1 MNYALRNT
9 LILTVLLIL
18 VFVGFL
24 LGNTSSVKKRDEIK
38 VTYENN
44 KKQLDELLAAHPDIK
59 DHDRF
64 IQALK
69 DLEEKVKRESKLIPQ
84 KNDPTITYNYLLD
97 ICDNYCP
104 DLKFNF
110 IYNKLSK
117 IEDIDYYTFTI
128 AGTAPVRSF
137 YSFIY
142 QIESQYLLYVI
153 ESIRINEEVKEEI
166 SIGNV
171 RFTIVLNAYFEEL
184 SSEFEDID
192 TASELGDTAQE
203 LEEAVTEPEE
213 ITFRKLKY
221 KNIKY
226 DPFYSRI
233 HAPLPDEEEEEFL
246 DIYSAG
252 MIGLTPSKV
261 FMKDIIGRI
270 HILELGDRVAY
281 GTLRSINWKE
291 QYATFRLN
299 EIGINKDTKIYLNE
313 LKEESK

>member
-9 LILTVLLIL
+9 LILSVLLVL
-18 VFVGFL
+18 VFVGFR
-24 LGNTSSVKKRDEIK
+24 LGNTSSVKKLEEIK
-38 VTYENN
+38 VVYENN

-64 IQALK
+64 IEALRV
-69 DLEEKVKRESKLIPQ
+69 LEEKVKRDGKLIPQ
-84 KNDPTITYNYLLD
+84 KNDPTITYKYLLD
-97 ICDNYCP
+97 ICDNFCP

-110 IYNKLSK
+110 IYNRLSK
-117 IEDIDYYTFTI
+117 IEDVDYYTFTI

-153 ESIRINEEVKEEI
+153 ESIKINEEVKDEN
-166 SIGNV
+166 STGNV
-171 RFTIVLNAYFEEL
+171 KFTIVLNAYFEEL
-184 SSEFEDID
+184 APEFEDIALEGEG
-192 TASELGDTAQE
+192 TELE
-203 LEEAVTEPEE
+203 LEETVTEPED

-221 KNIKY
+221 KNIEY

-246 DIYSAG
+246 DIYSSG

-291 QYATFRLN
+291 QYAIFRLN

>member
-9 LILTVLLIL
+9 LILSVLLIL

-24 LGNTSSVKKRDEIK
+24 LGNTSSVKKLDEIK
-38 VTYENN
+38 VVYEGN
-44 KKQLDELLAAHPDIK
+44 KTQLDELLAAHPDIK

-64 IQALK
+64 VEALK
-69 DLEEKVKRESKLIPQ
+69 DLEEKVKRESKLIPK
-84 KNDPTITYNYLLD
+84 KNDPTITYKYLLD

-110 IYNKLSK
+110 IYNQLSK

-137 YSFIY
+137 YTFIY

-153 ESIRINEEVKEEI
+153 ESIKINEDVEDEI
-166 SIGNV
+166 STGNV
-171 RFTIVLNAYFEEL
+171 KFTIVLNAYFEEL
-184 SSEFEDID
+184 TPEFEDI
-192 TASELGDTAQE
+192 ASETGATEPE
-203 LEEAVTEPEE
+203 LEETTAEPEEEE

-233 HAPLPDEEEEEFL
+233 HAPLPNEEEEEFL
-246 DIYSAG
+246 DINSAS
-252 MIGLTPSKV
+252 MIGLTPNKV

-281 GTLRSINWKE
+281 GALRSINWKE
-291 QYATFRLN
+291 QYAIFRLN
-299 EIGINKDTKIYLNE
+299 EIGVNKDIKIYLNE
-313 LKEESK
+313 LKEELK

>member
-9 LILTVLLIL
+9 LILSVLLIL

-24 LGNTSSVKKRDEIK
+24 LGNTSSVKKLDEIK
-38 VTYENN
+38 IVYENN

-64 IQALK
+64 IEVLK
-69 DLEEKVKRESKLIPQ
+69 DLEEKVKREGKLIPQ
-84 KNDPTITYNYLLD
+84 KNDPTITYKYLLD
-97 ICDNYCP
+97 ICDNFCP

-110 IYNKLSK
+110 IYNRLSK

-128 AGTAPVRSF
+128 AGNAPVRSF

-153 ESIRINEEVKEEI
+153 ESIKINEEVKDDI
-166 SIGNV
+166 STGNV
-171 RFTIVLNAYFEEL
+171 RFTIVLNAYFEETL
-184 SSEFEDID
+184 L
-192 TASELGDTAQE
+192 ELGETAE
-203 LEEAVTEPEE
+203 LEETTSEPEE
-213 ITFRKLKY
+213 IPFRKLKY
-221 KNIKY
+221 KNIEY

-252 MIGLTPSKV
+252 MIGLTPNKV
-261 FMKDIIGRI
+261 FMRDHIGRI

-281 GTLRSINWKE
+281 GALKSINWKE
-291 QYATFRLN
+291 QYAVFRLN

>member
-38 VTYENN
+38 VVYENN

-64 IQALK
+64 IQVLK
-69 DLEEKVKRESKLIPQ
+69 DLEEKVKRESKLIPK
-84 KNDPTITYNYLLD
+84 KNNPTITYKYLLD
-97 ICDNYCP
+97 ICDNFCP

-110 IYNKLSK
+110 IYNRLNK

-137 YSFIY
+137 YSLIY

-153 ESIRINEEVKEEI
+153 ESIKINEEVKEEI
-166 SIGNV
+166 STGNV
-171 RFTIVLNAYFEEL
+171 RFTIVLNAYFEE
-184 SSEFEDID
+184 SVPEFEE
-192 TASELGDTAQE
+192 TASELGETALE
-203 LEEAVTEPEE
+203 LEETVAEPEE
-213 ITFRKLKY
+213 EDITFRKLKY

-281 GTLRSINWKE
+281 GTLRSINWEE
-291 QYATFRLN
+291 QYAIFRLN